1 MQHKRNKRND
11 DANVKVGVE
20 ANFYQHE
27 VFLRFSIGKAVERL
41 AGEERRSVL
50 TG

>member
-1 MQHKRNKRND
+1 MQ
-11 DANVKVGVE
+11 VKTGKE
-20 ANFYQHE
+20 EEKSDQTNFYQYE
-27 VFLRFSIGKAVERL
+27 VFLRFSVGKAVGRL